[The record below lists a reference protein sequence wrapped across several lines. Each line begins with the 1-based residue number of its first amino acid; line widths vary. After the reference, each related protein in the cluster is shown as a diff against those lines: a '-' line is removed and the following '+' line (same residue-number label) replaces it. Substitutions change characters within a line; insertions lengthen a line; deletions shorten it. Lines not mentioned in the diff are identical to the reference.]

1 MNIHTNIELSEILA
15 TFKKESPLEY
25 EKMKRAIETAPSR
38 VREEVQFPH
47 RVSARTRENTRLW
60 EAAGRHF
67 ATVYLPAIGRTRV
80 YEVWEVGSTGRFS
93 FDPEG
98 KGFVC
103 EVYGDRFA
111 DAVDFLHEKLIA
123 RVV

>member
-1 MNIHTNIELSEILA
+1 MEVEIWDILA
-15 TFKKESPLEY
+15 AFKQANPANY

-47 RVSARTRENTRLW
+47 RVSAQRRENTRLW

-67 ATVYLPAIGRTRV
+67 ATIYLPAKGSTQV
-80 YEVWEVGSTGRFS
+80 WEVWEVGSTGRFS

-98 KGFVC
+98 KGYVC
-103 EVYGDRFA
+103 EVHGDA
-111 DAVDFLHEKLIA
+111 CAAVDSLHERLIA
-123 RVV
+123 GDV